1 MLKKFRLIAL
11 IPARSGSKR
20 LKDKNILKLGKKPL
34 IAHTID
40 YAKKAKIFDK
50 IIVSTDSKKYASLG
64 KKYGAEVP
72 FLRPSKFSTSTSPD
86 YGWVYF
92 TLQKLEDSGCKFTHF
107 FILRPTNPFR
117 DDKTILKA
125 WKKFKRYNPESL
137 RAISLCKEHPYK
149 MWSIKNKFMGHSRIG
164 KV

>member
-50 IIVSTDSKKYASLG
+50 IIVSTDSKNML
-64 KKYGAEVP
+64 
-72 FLRPSKFSTSTSPD
+72 L
-86 YGWVYF
+86 
-92 TLQKLEDSGCKFTHF
+92 
-107 FILRPTNPFR
+107 
-117 DDKTILKA
+117 
-125 WKKFKRYNPESL
+125 
-137 RAISLCKEHPYK
+137 
-149 MWSIKNKFMGHSRIG
+149 
-164 KV
+164 